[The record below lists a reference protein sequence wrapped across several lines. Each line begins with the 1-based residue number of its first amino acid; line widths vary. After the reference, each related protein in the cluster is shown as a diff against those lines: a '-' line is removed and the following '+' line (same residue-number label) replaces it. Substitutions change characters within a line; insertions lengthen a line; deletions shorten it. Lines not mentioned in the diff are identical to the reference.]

1 MGQPP
6 LQGAEKK
13 SIHGTCLSLLRL
25 GRGFMGLTWCTSVWL
40 AAGHLADGP
49 GVGAAEGL

>member
-6 LQGAEKK
+6 LAGAEKQ

-25 GRGFMGLTWCTSVWL
+25 GRGLMGLTWCTSVWL
-40 AAGHLADGP
+40 AADISQMAWVSVP
-49 GVGAAEGL
+49 PKGL